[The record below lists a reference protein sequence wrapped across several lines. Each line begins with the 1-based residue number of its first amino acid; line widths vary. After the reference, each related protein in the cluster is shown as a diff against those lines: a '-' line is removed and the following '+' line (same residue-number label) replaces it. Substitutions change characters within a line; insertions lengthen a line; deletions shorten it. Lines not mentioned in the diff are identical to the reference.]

1 MICTFFGH
9 KNTSDS
15 VKPKLYEVLT
25 DLILNHQADLFYVG
39 NQGRFDSIVRN
50 TLKELKEKFPHIR
63 FYVVLAYMPKD
74 DLLDGFETIY
84 PEGLESVPPN
94 YAIDRRNRWL
104 VEKADTVITCVSRP
118 FGGASKFKELAQ
130 KKNKQVINII

>member
-25 DLILNHQADLFYVG
+25 DLILNHQADLFYVD
-39 NQGRFDSIVRN
+39 NQGHFDSIVRN

-74 DLLDGFETIY
+74 NLLDDFETIY
-84 PEGLESVPPN
+84 PEGLEKTPPK
-94 YAIDRRNRWL
+94 YAIDKRNRWL
-104 VEKADTVITCVSRP
+104 VEKADTVITCVNLP
-118 FGGASKFKELAQ
+118 FGGASKFKELAE
-130 KKNKQVINII
+130 KKNKRVINII

>member
-15 VKPKLYEVLT
+15 VKPQLYEVLT

-74 DLLDGFETIY
+74 NLLDDFETIY
-84 PEGLESVPPN
+84 PEGLEKTPPK
-94 YAIDRRNRWL
+94 YAIDKRNRWL
-104 VEKADTVITCVSRP
+104 VEKADTVITCVNLP
-118 FGGASKFKELAQ
+118 FGGASKFKELAE
-130 KKNKQVINII
+130 KKNKRVINII

>member
-74 DLLDGFETIY
+74 NLLDDFETIY
-84 PEGLESVPPN
+84 PEGLEKTPPK
-94 YAIDRRNRWL
+94 YAIDKRNRWL
-104 VEKADTVITCVSRP
+104 VEKADTVITCVNLP
-118 FGGASKFKELAQ
+118 FGGASKFKELAE
-130 KKNKQVINII
+130 KKNKRVINII